1 MYSPTASPIIEAAAL
16 EVLEMEMVYTSGVAL
31 RQPVGTT
38 LTDLEAAQLAY
49 ETAILTRTTAQGA
62 VAS

>member
-16 EVLEMEMVYTSGVAL
+16 EVLEKEMLYTSGVAL
-31 RQPVGTT
+31 RQPVGTALAD
-38 LTDLEAAQLAY
+38 LTAAQLAY